1 MKKILILTA
10 VAVMLSSVGCAKK
23 VKKNTPEIPSEPK
36 IVEINQLVY
45 KQEHLSFPEDMEQR
59 MGLYYHD
66 GVKFIYKSKN
76 DEIKVMSYDE
86 NMNETGAVVITDS
99 NDVPHDA
106 YFCTKPD
113 GRIIMLYIHTDYSS
127 EEITD
132 YDDFAKN
139 AVVTLEI
146 RTYSPDGELIGT
158 QEIDGFHNYN
168 DFGYIDGFYEYGE
181 NYVVSFSEGFS
192 LVMADGKIFNTN
204 NTKQDILFATDTE
217 GKTYACDRNRY
228 SLSEGLSVNTG
239 NSKEY
244 GKYIYRTGSV
254 FRGESD
260 FKLFFVMNEGI
271 YGIDCNDKFTQIL
284 DFTDSDISPSG
295 ILYACYGGDGKFIVC
310 GESQTLADGTFFDM
324 LTIRPDDYDAENK
337 KLITLGCTEYS
348 DCAEETA
355 EMFNKDNDLYKVS
368 VHPYKDT
375 DNLSRDIISGDAP
388 DLFAYQDASFMYR
401 YANSGTLADIY
412 DYMEKN
418 DGIKQDDILE
428 NVLQAYEYKGGLYG
442 IPAGF
447 SLSDAFIANS
457 DVISRDYSY
466 WNYDEFFDT
475 VENMPEDMYLSS
487 KNSMLTYRDGVF
499 GRFCLEEYGNWVDYD
514 NFTCNFNSEEF
525 INLLNFCNT
534 VRINENYYSEEM
546 NKMSDKEARAMN
558 RQEDISVLNE
568 KSLFGNYSEHIN
580 DFGEIISIVKQNG
593 LYLNGNYTYLIS
605 PSDDRTGTISPT
617 NDMCFSIIDNTD
629 CPEGAWDFMNYVLS
643 PYFQNNCK
651 YLSHCF
657 TTNKKSF
664 SYKLNKEL
672 NQYRKQFQ
680 LSLDPTED
688 TMFTFET
695 MGTEWINKPIT
706 DEDVEYITDFI
717 SHFSKVSVADRNI
730 QDIISEEC
738 EKFRNGEITAETCA
752 ETIQNSVSEYLNKQ
766 KQS

>member
-1 MKKILILTA
+1 
-10 VAVMLSSVGCAKK
+10 
-23 VKKNTPEIPSEPK
+23 
-36 IVEINQLVY
+36 
-45 KQEHLSFPEDMEQR
+45 
-59 MGLYYHD
+59 
-66 GVKFIYKSKN
+66 
-76 DEIKVMSYDE
+76 
-86 NMNETGAVVITDS
+86 
-99 NDVPHDA
+99 
-106 YFCTKPD
+106 
-113 GRIIMLYIHTDYSS
+113 
-127 EEITD
+127 
-132 YDDFAKN
+132 
-139 AVVTLEI
+139 
-146 RTYSPDGELIGT
+146 
-158 QEIDGFHNYN
+158 
-168 DFGYIDGFYEYGE
+168 
-181 NYVVSFSEGFS
+181 
-192 LVMADGKIFNTN
+192 
-204 NTKQDILFATDTE
+204 
-217 GKTYACDRNRY
+217 
-228 SLSEGLSVNTG
+228 
-239 NSKEY
+239 
-244 GKYIYRTGSV
+244 
-254 FRGESD
+254 
-260 FKLFFVMNEGI
+260 
-271 YGIDCNDKFTQIL
+271 
-284 DFTDSDISPSG
+284 
-295 ILYACYGGDGKFIVC
+295 
-310 GESQTLADGTFFDM
+310 M

-680 LSLDPTED
+680 VSLDPTED

-752 ETIQNSVSEYLNKQ
+752 ETIQNSVSEYLSKQ